1 MSYES
6 NIGYLVDV
14 IWEARKAKINPK
26 TAKRWASE
34 HLYEYDSYEDI
45 KDLAFHMGVA
55 SVEVAHPSRVK
66 ADLIKLIIQEM
77 LKPFQEEEEDY

>member
-6 NIGYLVDV
+6 NVGHLVDV

-34 HLYEYDSYEDI
+34 HLYECESYEDV
-45 KDLAFHMGVA
+45 KDLAFYMGIC
-55 SVEVAHPSRVK
+55 SVEIADPSKVK
-66 ADLIKLIIQEM
+66 ADLTK
-77 LKPFQEEEEDY
+77 